1 MRLRIAG
8 VLGLL
13 AIGLAISGPAWA
25 QPAGAAGAGATVTG
39 DEVQLDF
46 NDVEISVV
54 IDTIARLT
62 GKNFIY
68 DDRVRGR
75 VTIVSPTKITIAEA
89 YAVFESV
96 LQVKGFTTVQ
106 APGGTI
112 KVIPL
117 REAKESN
124 VETVR
129 GGNAPP
135 DSDRFI
141 TRLIPL
147 RYIDAE
153 AIAETLKPLVS
164 KDASLVAY
172 APTNTVILT
181 DAATNISRIL
191 SIVRSIDVET
201 FKEELSVIELRHA
214 DAATLAQQLSEIFGA
229 EVGEG
234 GGGVARLPT
243 RARRPVQPGIQPGS
257 AELASKGQ
265 IRIITDERTNSLVVL
280 ASRSRTAEIR
290 DVVLRLDV
298 PVKGGGRIHVY
309 YLKYADA
316 EELANTMSA
325 LLSGQPAAKTGGG
338 LSSGIGGGVQS
349 ASLGGANAGAAQAL
363 RSSISELAGGVTV
376 TADPPTN
383 SLLIQASQEGFKT
396 LSQVIEQLDIPRPS
410 VLVEALIMEVDVT
423 DSIDL
428 GFSGL
433 VRITSSGNQYVIGSL
448 TDTVLSS
455 QEGDT
460 TGGVLDDLIA
470 ALADNPG
477 SFIGGAAVEAGT
489 TLIQGLIR
497 ASAVVNGTNILSAP
511 HILTLDNEEAEIKV
525 GDNIPIISSRVQ
537 SAAGIDTTDNNN
549 TNSLATSQNIE
560 RQDIGITLRV
570 TPQISEGDTLRLEIF
585 QEVTAV
591 NEGLTGITGS
601 AQEVGVALS
610 NRKIEN
616 VVTVSDEETVVIGG
630 LIDENQQ
637 DKEAKV
643 PWLGDIPVFG
653 WLFKSTRDSIQKRNL
668 LVFLTPHIIRNKTQH
683 AQQTVRK
690 REEFWA
696 SSEASSQ
703 LSDSERAA
711 SLERREE
718 DHAAGIEL
726 PDTGD
731 TNPVRS
737 RLEGHRRR
745 YPVELMRDL
754 EARTEA
760 PARGSAPE
768 PAAAPDAAREPAPL
782 GAGDAAGAGALA
794 TAATPLPMP
803 ARPEERWGVLAA
815 TFADEGAAATTLQ
828 QLIDAGLDG
837 ALVSE
842 DHQGTLLYEV
852 RLGPYPDQAQA
863 ERTAAGVR
871 ESFRLAPT
879 VYVEEAVP

>member
-1 MRLRIAG
+1 MRLRIA
-8 VLGLL
+8 VAL
-13 AIGLAISGPAWA
+13 ALAAFGAGAVASA
-25 QPAGAAGAGATVTG
+25 QPAEAPPAGGATVTNG
-39 DEVQLDF
+39 DVQLDF
-46 NDVEISVV
+46 NDVELSVV

-75 VTIVSPTKITIAEA
+75 VTIVSPTRITVQEA

-96 LQVKGFTTVQ
+96 LQVKGFTTVE
-106 APGGTI
+106 APGGAI

-129 GGNAPP
+129 GEGVPP
-135 DSDRFI
+135 ASDRFI

-172 APTNTVILT
+172 APTNTIILT

-214 DAATLAQQLSEIFGA
+214 DAATMAQQLSEIFGA
-229 EVGEG
+229 EVADAG

-243 RARRPVQPGIQPGS
+243 RARRPTQPGVQPGS
-257 AELASKGQ
+257 AEIATKGQ
-265 IRIITDERTNSLVVL
+265 VRIITDERTNSLIVL
-280 ASRSRTAEIR
+280 ASRTRTAEIR
-290 DVVLRLDV
+290 EVVQRLDV
-298 PVKGGGRIHVY
+298 EVPGGGRIHVY

-316 EELANTMSA
+316 EELANTISA
-325 LLSGQPAAKTGGG
+325 LLSGQPAAPTSGG
-338 LSSGIGGGVQS
+338 LSGGIGS
-349 ASLGGANAGAAQAL
+349 AQTQLASSQAGGAAQAL

-383 SLLIQASQEGFKT
+383 ALLIQATQEGYKT
-396 LSQVIEQLDIPRPS
+396 LSLVIEKLDIPRPS

-433 VRITSSGNQYVIGSL
+433 VRITSDDDSFVVGSL
-448 TDTVLSS
+448 TDTVLQSE
-455 QEGDT
+455 EGDVGDDVT
-460 TGGVLDDLIA
+460 PGDGVLDNLLA
-470 ALADNPG
+470 ALADNPAN
-477 SFIGGAAVEAGT
+477 FIGGAAVESGT

-497 ASAVVNGTNILSAP
+497 ASATVNGTNILSAP

-537 SAAGIDTTDNNN
+537 SAAGIDTTDEDT

-637 DKEAKV
+637 DKENKV
-643 PWLGDIPVFG
+643 PWLGDIPILG
-653 WLFKSTRDSIQKRNL
+653 WLFKTTGDSIQKRNL
-668 LVFLTPHIIRNKTQH
+668 LVFLTPHIIRNKAQH
-683 AQQTVRK
+683 AQQTIRK

-696 SSEASSQ
+696 SSEASANM
-703 LSDSERAA
+703 SDTDRRASEAR
-711 SLERREE
+711 LEQDR
-718 DHAAGIEL
+718 AAGI
-726 PDTGD
+726 DVDGTGD
-731 TNPVRS
+731 TNPVRAQ
-737 RLEGHRRR
+737 LERHKRR
-745 YPVELMRDL
+745 YPVELMREL
-754 EARTEA
+754 EQQGRAARGESGSGALAASPA
-760 PARGSAPE
+760 PASGASAA
-768 PAAAPDAAREPAPL
+768 AAAP
-782 GAGDAAGAGALA
+782 GA
-794 TAATPLPMP
+794 
-803 ARPEERWGVLAA
+803 RWGVLAA
-815 TFADEGAAATTLQ
+815 TYGDEGEAAAALQ
-828 QLIDAGLDG
+828 RLLDAGHDG
-837 ALVSE
+837 ALVVE
-842 DHQGTLLYEV
+842 EHDGTLLYEI
-852 RLGPYPDQAQA
+852 RLGPYADEESA
-863 ERTAAGVR
+863 ETAAAGVR
-871 ESFRLAPT
+871 DAFRLAPT
-879 VYVEEAVP
+879 VYVEEPAP

>member
-8 VLGLL
+8 ALALL
-13 AIGLAISGPAWA
+13 AVGLAPTGPAWA
-25 QPAGAAGAGATVTG
+25 QPAGAAGPGATVTD

-46 NDVEISVV
+46 NDVELSVV

-75 VTIVSPTKITIAEA
+75 VTIVSPTKITVDEA

-96 LQVKGFTTVQ
+96 LQVKGFTTVKG
-106 APGGTI
+106 PGGAI

-129 GGNAPP
+129 GEGVPP
-135 DSDRFI
+135 ASDRFI

-229 EVGEG
+229 VVGDTAG
-234 GGGVARLPT
+234 GGATRLPT
-243 RARRPVQPGIQPGS
+243 RARRPTQPGVQPGS
-257 AELASKGQ
+257 AELATKGQ
-265 IRIITDERTNSLVVL
+265 VRIITDERTNSLIVL
-280 ASRSRTAEIR
+280 ASRQRTADIR

-316 EELANTMSA
+316 EELANTISA
-325 LLSGQPAAKTGGG
+325 LLSGQPAAPTGGG
-338 LSSGIGGGVQS
+338 LSGGIGATQPTTV
-349 ASLGGANAGAAQAL
+349 GGANGGVAQAL

-383 SLLIQASQEGFKT
+383 SLLIQASQEGFNT
-396 LSQVIEQLDIPRPS
+396 LSQVIAQLDIPRPS

-433 VRITSSGNQYVIGSL
+433 VRITSAGNQYVIGSL
-448 TDTVLSS
+448 TDSVLESE
-455 QEGDT
+455 EGDT
-460 TGGVLDDLIA
+460 TGGVLDNLVA
-470 ALADNPG
+470 ALADNPAN
-477 SFIGGAAVEAGT
+477 FVGAGAVETGS

-497 ASAVVNGTNILSAP
+497 ASATVNGTNILSAP

-537 SAAGIDTTDNNN
+537 SAAGIDVTDE
-549 TNSLATSQNIE
+549 TDTSSLATSQNIE

-637 DKEAKV
+637 DQENKV
-643 PWLGDIPVFG
+643 PWLGDVPILG
-653 WLFKSTRDSIQKRNL
+653 WLFKTTGDSIQKRNL
-668 LVFLTPHIIRNKTQH
+668 LVFLTPHIIRTKEQH
-683 AQQTVRK
+683 AQQTIRK

-696 SSEASSQ
+696 SSEASAQ
-703 LSDSERAA
+703 LSDSERKA
-711 SLERREE
+711 SQRRLEE
-718 DHAAGIEL
+718 DHAAGIDLSEAS
-726 PDTGD
+726 D

-737 RLEGHRRR
+737 RLEGHRKR
-745 YPVELMRDL
+745 YPIELMREL
-754 EARTEA
+754 ESRRA
-760 PARGSAPE
+760 PASEGADV
-768 PAAAPDAAREPAPL
+768 PAAASAGTLPASAGPPDR
-782 GAGDAAGAGALA
+782 
-794 TAATPLPMP
+794 
-803 ARPEERWGVLAA
+803 RWGVLAA
-815 TFADEGAAATTLQ
+815 TFADEGSAAATLQ
-828 QLIDAGLDG
+828 QLIDAGHDG
-837 ALVSE
+837 VLVSE
-842 DHQGTLLYEV
+842 EHEGTLLYEV
-852 RLGPYPDQAQA
+852 RLGPYPDQAEA

-871 ESFRLAPT
+871 DAFRLAPT
-879 VYVEEAVP
+879 VYMEEAVE

>member
-1 MRLRIAG
+1 MKLRIA
-8 VLGLL
+8 VAL
-13 AIGLAISGPAWA
+13 ALAAFGAGAAAFA
-25 QPAGAAGAGATVTG
+25 QPAAPPSGGAEVTNG
-39 DEVQLDF
+39 EVQLDF
-46 NDVEISVV
+46 NDVELSVV

-62 GKNFIY
+62 NKNFIY

-75 VTIVSPTKITIAEA
+75 VTIVSPTRITVEEA

-96 LQVKGFTTVQ
+96 LQVKGFTTVE
-106 APGGTI
+106 APGGAI

-129 GGNAPP
+129 GETQPP
-135 DSDRFI
+135 ESDRFI

-214 DAATLAQQLSEIFGA
+214 DAATMAQQLSEIFGA
-229 EVGEG
+229 EVADASA
-234 GGGVARLPT
+234 GGVTRLPT
-243 RARRPVQPGIQPGS
+243 RARRPTQAGVQPGS
-257 AELASKGQ
+257 AEIATKGQ
-265 IRIITDERTNSLVVL
+265 VRIITDERTNSLLVL
-280 ASRSRTAEIR
+280 ASRTRTAEIR
-290 DVVLRLDV
+290 DVVRRLDV
-298 PVKGGGRIHVY
+298 QVPGGGRIHVY

-316 EELANTMSA
+316 EELANTISA
-325 LLSGQPAAKTGGG
+325 LLSGQPAAPTAGG
-338 LSSGIGGGVQS
+338 LTPGIGS
-349 ASLGGANAGAAQAL
+349 AQTSLASSQAGAAQAL

-383 SLLIQASQEGFKT
+383 ALLIQASQEGFKT
-396 LSQVIEQLDIPRPS
+396 LAAVIAQLDIPRPS

-433 VRITSSGNQYVIGSL
+433 VRITSAGNQYVIGSL
-448 TDTVLSS
+448 TDTVLDSE
-455 QEGDT
+455 EGDT
-460 TGGVLDDLIA
+460 TGGVLDDLVA
-470 ALADNPG
+470 ALADNPAN
-477 SFIGGAAVEAGT
+477 FIGAGAIETGS

-497 ASAVVNGTNILSAP
+497 ASATVNGTNILSAP

-537 SAAGIDTTDNNN
+537 SASGIDTDVDDDT

-591 NEGLTGITGS
+591 NEGLTGITGN

-630 LIDENQQ
+630 LIDELQQ
-637 DKEAKV
+637 DQESKV
-643 PWLGDIPVFG
+643 PWLGDIPILG
-653 WLFKSTRDSIQKRNL
+653 WLFKTTGDSIQKRNL
-668 LVFLTPHIIRNKTQH
+668 LVFLTPHIIRNKSQH
-683 AQQTVRK
+683 AQQTIRK

-696 SSEASSQ
+696 SSEASAQ
-703 LSDSERAA
+703 MSDAERKASEERLAA
-711 SLERREE
+711 AR
-718 DHAAGIEL
+718 AAGIDVDGL
-726 PDTGD
+726 GD
-731 TNPVRS
+731 INPVRS
-737 RLEGHRRR
+737 RLERHQRR
-745 YPVELMRDL
+745 YPVELMREL
-754 EARTEA
+754 EEQGRAPRSEGGAAEA
-760 PARGSAPE
+760 G
-768 PAAAPDAAREPAPL
+768 L
-782 GAGDAAGAGALA
+782 AAGAAPPSA
-794 TAATPLPMP
+794 ETTAGGPDA
-803 ARPEERWGVLAA
+803 RWGVLAA
-815 TFADEGAAATTLQ
+815 TYGDEGEAATALQ
-828 QLIDAGLDG
+828 QLIEAGHDG
-837 ALVSE
+837 ALVVE
-842 DHQGTLLYEV
+842 EHDGTLLYEI
-852 RLGPYPDQAQA
+852 RLGPYPDQAAA
-863 ERTAAGVR
+863 EVAAAGVR
-871 ESFRLAPT
+871 DAFRLAPT
-879 VYVEEAVP
+879 VYVEEPAP

>member
-1 MRLRIAG
+1 MRFWTFGALAL
-8 VLGLL
+8 LGLL
-13 AIGLAISGPAWA
+13 SGAELARA
-25 QPAGAAGAGATVTG
+25 QAAPPPGAVVAEAGQ
-39 DEVQLDF
+39 VQLDF
-46 NDVEISVV
+46 NDVELSVV

-62 GKNFIY
+62 NKNFIY

-75 VTIVSPTKITIAEA
+75 VTIVSPTKITVEEA

-106 APGGTI
+106 APGGAI

-129 GGNAPP
+129 GGAQPP

-147 RYIDAE
+147 EYIDAE
-153 AIAETLKPLVS
+153 AIVETLKPLVS
-164 KDASLVAY
+164 KDASFVAY
-172 APTNTVILT
+172 PPTNTVILT

-201 FKEELSVIELRHA
+201 FKEELSVIALQHA

-229 EVGEG
+229 DVAAAG
-234 GGGVARLPT
+234 GLAGASRLPT
-243 RARRPVQPGIQPGS
+243 RARRPTQPGVQPGS
-257 AELASKGQ
+257 AELAAKGQ
-265 IRIITDERTNSLVVL
+265 VRIITDERTNSLIVL
-280 ASRSRTAEIR
+280 ASRPRTADIR
-290 DVVLRLDV
+290 DVVSRLDV
-298 PVKGGGRIHVY
+298 PVRGGGRIHVY

-316 EELANTMSA
+316 EELANTISA
-325 LLSGQPAAKTGGG
+325 LLSGQPTASASSG
-338 LSSGIGGGVQS
+338 LSGGIGS
-349 ASLGGANAGAAQAL
+349 AGTSLGGASAGTAQAL
-363 RSSISELAGGVTV
+363 RSSISELSGGVTV

-383 SLLIQASQEGFKT
+383 SLLIQSSQEGFKT
-396 LSQVIEQLDIPRPS
+396 LSQVIDQLDIPRPQ

-433 VRITSSGNQYVIGSL
+433 VRITTSGDNNFVIGSL
-448 TDTVLSS
+448 TDSVLTSE
-455 QEGDT
+455 EGDAADPDDDEEA
-460 TGGVLDDLIA
+460 GVLDNLLA
-470 ALADNPG
+470 ALAANSA
-477 SFIGGAAVEAGT
+477 SFLAGGAVETGS

-497 ASAVVNGTNILSAP
+497 ASASVNGTNILSAP

-537 SAAGIDTTDNNN
+537 SAATSVVSDDPDTTGG
-549 TNSLATSQNIE
+549 LATSQNIE

-591 NEGLTGITGS
+591 NEGLTGVTGS

-616 VVTVSDEETVVIGG
+616 VVTVADEETVVIGG
-630 LIDENQQ
+630 LIDESQQ
-637 DKEAKV
+637 DSETKV
-643 PWLGDIPVFG
+643 PWLGDIPILG
-653 WLFKSTRDSIQKRNL
+653 WLFKTTGDQIQKRNL
-668 LVFLTPHIIRNKTQH
+668 LVFLTPHIIRNKAQH
-683 AQQTVRK
+683 AQQTIRK

-696 SSEASSQ
+696 SSEAGAS

-711 SLERREE
+711 ADQRIAE
-718 DHAAGIEL
+718 DRAAGIDLEGL
-726 PDTGD
+726 GD
-731 TNPVRS
+731 ANPVRS

-745 YPVELMRDL
+745 YPVELMREM
-754 EARTEA
+754 EAQGAAA
-760 PARGSAPE
+760 PAQGAPSAATSGTLAGASA
-768 PAAAPDAAREPAPL
+768 PAAAAS
-782 GAGDAAGAGALA
+782 
-794 TAATPLPMP
+794 
-803 ARPEERWGVLAA
+803 ERWGVLAA
-815 TFADEGAAATTLQ
+815 TFADENAAATALQ
-828 QLIDAGLDG
+828 RLIDAGHDG
-837 ALVSE
+837 VLVSE
-842 DHQGTLLYEV
+842 ERQGTLLYEV
-852 RLGPYPDQAQA
+852 RLGPYLDQAEA

-871 ESFRLAPT
+871 ESFRFAPT
-879 VYVEEAVP
+879 VYVEDAGE

>member
-1 MRLRIAG
+1 MSRRIAG
-8 VLGLL
+8 ALALFGLWLGL
-13 AIGLAISGPAWA
+13 AAPVWA
-25 QPAGAAGAGATVTG
+25 QAAAPTPVTPVAPG
-39 DEVQLDF
+39 EQVQLDF
-46 NDVEISVV
+46 NDVELSVV

-75 VTIVSPTKITIAEA
+75 VTIVSPTKITVEEA

-106 APGGTI
+106 GPGGAI

-129 GGNAPP
+129 GGTAPP
-135 DSDRFI
+135 ASDRFI

-147 RYIDAE
+147 EFIDAE

-201 FKEELSVIELRHA
+201 FKEELSVIELEHA
-214 DAATLAQQLSEIFGA
+214 DATTMAQQLSEIFGA
-229 EVGEG
+229 EVAEASPTG
-234 GGGVARLPT
+234 GAARLPT
-243 RARRPVQPGIQPGS
+243 RARRPGQPQAQPSG
-257 AELASKGQ
+257 AEIATKGLV
-265 IRIITDERTNSLVVL
+265 RIITDERTNSLIVL
-280 ASRSRTAEIR
+280 ASRQRTAEIR
-290 DVVLRLDV
+290 DVVAKLDV
-298 PVKGGGRIHVY
+298 PVRGGGRIQVY

-316 EELANTMSA
+316 EELANTISA
-325 LLSGQPAAKTGGG
+325 LLSGQPAPAATGG
-338 LSSGIGGGVQS
+338 LTPGIGG
-349 ASLGGANAGAAQAL
+349 SLGGAGAAAGAGGSAQTL
-363 RSSISELAGGVTV
+363 RSSITELAGGVTV

-383 SLLIQASQEGFKT
+383 SLLIQASQEGYNT
-396 LSQVIEQLDIPRPS
+396 LAQVIAQLDIPRPQ

-433 VRITSSGNQYVIGSL
+433 VRITSAGNQYVIGSL
-448 TDTVLSS
+448 TDSVL
-455 QEGDT
+455 T
-460 TGGVLDDLIA
+460 TDEEDVPDDGTTGVLDNLLA
-470 ALADNPG
+470 ALADNPAN
-477 SFIGGAAVEAGT
+477 FLAGGAVETGS

-497 ASAVVNGTNILSAP
+497 ASANVNGTNILSAP

-537 SAAGIDTTDNNN
+537 SASGIETAANQNA
-549 TNSLATSQNIE
+549 SLATSQNIE

-591 NEGLTGITGS
+591 NESLTGVTGS

-616 VVTVSDEETVVIGG
+616 VVTVADEETVVVGG
-630 LIDENQQ
+630 LIDETQQ
-637 DKEAKV
+637 DSEAKV
-643 PWLGDIPVFG
+643 PWLGDVPILG
-653 WLFKSTRDSIQKRNL
+653 WLFKTTGDSIQKRNL
-668 LVFLTPHIIRNKTQH
+668 LVFLTPHIIRNKAQH
-683 AQQTVRK
+683 ARETIRK

-696 SSEASSQ
+696 SSEAGAA

-711 SLERREE
+711 AEQRILE
-718 DHAAGIEL
+718 DQAAGIEVN
-726 PDTGD
+726 PQHDP
-731 TNPVRS
+731 NPVRS
-737 RLEGHRRR
+737 RLEEHRGR

-754 EARTEA
+754 ETESL
-760 PARGSAPE
+760 PSRGSGGSSGGGASDAGGGGGE
-768 PAAAPDAAREPAPL
+768 PPSAAAQ
-782 GAGDAAGAGALA
+782 G
-794 TAATPLPMP
+794 T
-803 ARPEERWGVLAA
+803 RWGVLAA
-815 TFADEGAAATTLQ
+815 TYADEGAASAALQ
-828 QLIDAGLDG
+828 QLIAAGHDG
-837 ALVSE
+837 ALVTE
-842 DHQGTLLYEV
+842 ERQGTVLYEI
-852 RLGPYPDQAQA
+852 RLGPFTSRDEAERQAQ
-863 ERTAAGVR
+863 GVR
-871 ESFRLAPT
+871 DAFQLAPS
-879 VYVEEAVP
+879 VYPEESRE

>member
-1 MRLRIAG
+1 MRLRIA
-8 VLGLL
+8 VAL
-13 AIGLAISGPAWA
+13 ALAAFGAGAAASA
-25 QPAGAAGAGATVTG
+25 QPAAAPPGGGAEVTNG
-39 DEVQLDF
+39 DVQLDF
-46 NDVEISVV
+46 NDVELSVV

-75 VTIVSPTKITIAEA
+75 VTIVSPTRITVEEA

-106 APGGTI
+106 GPGGAI

-129 GGNAPP
+129 GEGVPP
-135 DSDRFI
+135 TSDRFI

-214 DAATLAQQLSEIFGA
+214 DAATMAQQLSEIFGA
-229 EVGEG
+229 EVADAAA
-234 GGGVARLPT
+234 GGVTRLPT
-243 RARRPVQPGIQPGS
+243 RARRPTQAGVQPGS
-257 AELASKGQ
+257 AEIATKGQ
-265 IRIITDERTNSLVVL
+265 VRIITDERTNSLIVL

-298 PVKGGGRIHVY
+298 QVPGGGRIHVY

-316 EELANTMSA
+316 EELANTVSA
-325 LLSGQPAAKTGGG
+325 LLSGQPAAPTSTG
-338 LSSGIGGGVQS
+338 LSGGVGS
-349 ASLGGANAGAAQAL
+349 AQTTLASSQAGAAQAL

-383 SLLIQASQEGFKT
+383 ALLIQASQEGFKT
-396 LSQVIEQLDIPRPS
+396 LAQVIAQLDIPRPS

-433 VRITSSGNQYVIGSL
+433 VRITSAGNQYVIGSL
-448 TDTVLSS
+448 TDSVLQSE
-455 QEGDT
+455 EGDT
-460 TGGVLDDLIA
+460 TGGVLDNLVA
-470 ALADNPG
+470 ALADNPAN
-477 SFIGGAAVEAGT
+477 FVGGAAIETGA

-497 ASAVVNGTNILSAP
+497 ASATVNGTNILSAP

-537 SAAGIDTTDNNN
+537 SAAGIDTDVDDDT

-630 LIDENQQ
+630 LIDELQQ
-637 DKEAKV
+637 DQEAKV
-643 PWLGDIPVFG
+643 PWLGDIPILG

-668 LVFLTPHIIRNKTQH
+668 LVFLTPHIIRNKSQH
-683 AQQTVRK
+683 AQETIRK

-696 SSEASSQ
+696 SSEASAQ
-703 LSDSERAA
+703 MSDSEREASEDRLAA
-711 SLERREE
+711 DR
-718 DHAAGIEL
+718 AAGMDL
-726 PDTGD
+726 DGLGH
-731 TNPVRS
+731 TNPVRA
-737 RLEGHRRR
+737 RLERHRRR
-745 YPVELMRDL
+745 YPVDLMREL
-754 EARTEA
+754 EAQGRA
-760 PARGSAPE
+760 PR
-768 PAAAPDAAREPAPL
+768 PDA
-782 GAGDAAGAGALA
+782 DATAGALPPSAGSEPEAVA
-794 TAATPLPMP
+794 TGTN
-803 ARPEERWGVLAA
+803 ERWGVLAA
-815 TFADEGAAATTLQ
+815 TFGDEGEAAAALQ
-828 QLIDAGLDG
+828 QLIDAGHDG
-837 ALVSE
+837 ALVVE
-842 DHQGTLLYEV
+842 EHDGTLLYEV
-852 RLGPYPDQAQA
+852 RLGPYPDQAAA

-871 ESFRLAPT
+871 DAFRLAPT
-879 VYVEEAVP
+879 VYVEEPAP

>member
-1 MRLRIAG
+1 MRSRIA
-8 VLGLL
+8 VAL
-13 AIGLAISGPAWA
+13 ALAAFGAGAAASA
-25 QPAGAAGAGATVTG
+25 QPAGTPPAGGAEVG
-39 DEVQLDF
+39 NGEVQLDF
-46 NDVEISVV
+46 NDVELSVV

-75 VTIVSPTKITIAEA
+75 VTIVSPTRITVEEA

-96 LQVKGFTTVQ
+96 LQVKGFTTVE
-106 APGGTI
+106 APGGAI

-129 GGNAPP
+129 GEAATPAT
-135 DSDRFI
+135 DRFI

-214 DAATLAQQLSEIFGA
+214 DAATMAQQLSEIFGA
-229 EVGEG
+229 EIADAAA
-234 GGGVARLPT
+234 GGVARLPT
-243 RARRPVQPGIQPGS
+243 RARRPTQAGVQPAGS
-257 AELASKGQ
+257 AEIASKGQ
-265 IRIITDERTNSLVVL
+265 VRIITDERTNSLIVL
-280 ASRSRTAEIR
+280 ASRTRTAEIR
-290 DVVLRLDV
+290 DVVRRLDV
-298 PVKGGGRIHVY
+298 QVPGGGRIHVY

-316 EELANTMSA
+316 EELANTISA
-325 LLSGQPAAKTGGG
+325 LLSGQPAAPTTGGLTG
-338 LSSGIGGGVQS
+338 GIGSAQTQLSSSQ
-349 ASLGGANAGAAQAL
+349 AGAAQAL

-383 SLLIQASQEGFKT
+383 ALLIQASQEGFKT
-396 LSQVIEQLDIPRPS
+396 LAQVIAQLDIPRPS

-433 VRITSSGNQYVIGSL
+433 VRITSAGNQYVIGSL
-448 TDTVLSS
+448 TDTVLDSE
-455 QEGDT
+455 EGDT
-460 TGGVLDDLIA
+460 TGGVLDNLVD
-470 ALADNPG
+470 ALGDNPA
-477 SFIGGAAVEAGT
+477 SFIGAGAVETGS

-497 ASAVVNGTNILSAP
+497 ASATVNGTNILSAP

-537 SAAGIDTTDNNN
+537 SAAGIETDVDDDTSS
-549 TNSLATSQNIE
+549 SLATSQNIE

-630 LIDENQQ
+630 LIDELQQ
-637 DKEAKV
+637 DQEAKV
-643 PWLGDIPVFG
+643 PWLGDVPILG
-653 WLFKSTRDSIQKRNL
+653 WLFKSTQDSIQKRNL
-668 LVFLTPHIIRNKTQH
+668 LVFLTPHIIRNKAQH
-683 AQQTVRK
+683 AQQTIRK

-696 SSEASSQ
+696 SSEASANM
-703 LSDSERAA
+703 SDSAKAEAQ
-711 SLERREE
+711 RRLEE
-718 DHAAGIEL
+718 DRLAGI
-726 PDTGD
+726 DVDGTGD

-737 RLEGHRRR
+737 RLERHRKR
-745 YPVELMRDL
+745 YPVELMREL
-754 EARTEA
+754 EEQGRAPRPETEGSGGGLAGSTSPALGA
-760 PARGSAPE
+760 PPSEASE
-768 PAAAPDAAREPAPL
+768 PA
-782 GAGDAAGAGALA
+782 
-794 TAATPLPMP
+794 
-803 ARPEERWGVLAA
+803 RWGVLAA
-815 TFADEGAAATTLQ
+815 TFGDENEAAATLQ
-828 QLIDAGLDG
+828 QLIDAGHDG
-837 ALVSE
+837 ALVVE
-842 DHQGTLLYEV
+842 EHDGTLLYEV
-852 RLGPYPDQAQA
+852 RLGPYADQAA
-863 ERTAAGVR
+863 ADEAAAGVR
-871 ESFRLAPT
+871 ETFRLAPA
-879 VYVEEAVP
+879 VYLEEPAP

>member
-1 MRLRIAG
+1 
-8 VLGLL
+8 
-13 AIGLAISGPAWA
+13 
-25 QPAGAAGAGATVTG
+25 
-39 DEVQLDF
+39 
-46 NDVEISVV
+46 
-54 IDTIARLT
+54 
-62 GKNFIY
+62 
-68 DDRVRGR
+68 
-75 VTIVSPTKITIAEA
+75 
-89 YAVFESV
+89 V

-106 APGGTI
+106 APGGAI

-129 GGNAPP
+129 GGAAPP
-135 DSDRFI
+135 SSDRFI

-191 SIVRSIDVET
+191 SIVQSIDVET

-214 DAATLAQQLSEIFGA
+214 DASTLAQQLSEIFGA
-229 EVGEG
+229 EVGDSAT
-234 GGGVARLPT
+234 GGVARLPT
-243 RARRPVQPGIQPGS
+243 RARRPTQAGAQPGS
-257 AELASKGQ
+257 AELATKGQ
-265 IRIITDERTNSLVVL
+265 VRIITDERTNSLIVL
-280 ASRSRTAEIR
+280 ASRPRTAEIR
-290 DVVLRLDV
+290 EVVGRLDV

-316 EELANTMSA
+316 EELANTLSA
-325 LLSGQPAAKTGGG
+325 LLSGQPAAPTGGG
-338 LSSGIGGGVQS
+338 LSPGIGGGVQS
-349 ASLGGANAGAAQAL
+349 AALGGAGGAAQAL

-383 SLLIQASQEGFKT
+383 SLLIQSSQEGFNT
-396 LSQVIEQLDIPRPS
+396 ISQVIAQLDIPRPS

-433 VRITSSGNQYVIGSL
+433 VRITSAGNQYVIGSL
-448 TDTVLSS
+448 TDTVLQSE
-455 QEGDT
+455 EGDT
-460 TGGVLDDLIA
+460 TGGVLDDLVA
-470 ALADNPG
+470 ALAEN
-477 SFIGGAAVEAGT
+477 SANFIGAGAIETGS

-497 ASAVVNGTNILSAP
+497 ASATVNGTNILSAP
-511 HILTLDNEEAEIKV
+511 HVLTLDNEEAEIKV

-537 SAAGIDTTDNNN
+537 SAAGITTPDVGENES
-549 TNSLATSQNIE
+549 SLATSQNIE

-630 LIDENQQ
+630 LIDEIQQ
-637 DKEAKV
+637 DQENKV
-643 PWLGDIPVFG
+643 PWLGDVPILG
-653 WLFKSTRDSIQKRNL
+653 WLFKTTGDSIQKRNL
-668 LVFLTPHIIRNKTQH
+668 LVFLTPHIIRNKSQH

-703 LSDSERAA
+703 LSDTEREA
-711 SLERREE
+711 SQRRREE
-718 DHAAGIEL
+718 DAAAGIEL

-737 RLEGHRRR
+737 RLESHRKR

-754 EARTEA
+754 EARGEPVQGPGAASAATASSLAAGVA
-760 PARGSAPE
+760 PA
-768 PAAAPDAAREPAPL
+768 PAAA
-782 GAGDAAGAGALA
+782 G
-794 TAATPLPMP
+794 
-803 ARPEERWGVLAA
+803 RWGVLAA
-815 TFADEGAAATTLQ
+815 TYADEGAAAASLQ
-828 QLIDAGLDG
+828 QLIEAGHDG

-842 DHQGTLLYEV
+842 EHDGTLLYEV
-852 RLGPYPDQAQA
+852 RLGPYADQAEA
-863 ERTAAGVR
+863 ERTAAVVR
-871 ESFRLAPT
+871 DAFRLAPT
-879 VYVEEAVP
+879 VYVEEPVP

>member
-8 VLGLL
+8 ALGLL
-13 AIGLAISGPAWA
+13 ALGLVLTRPAWA
-25 QPAGAAGAGATVTG
+25 QPAGAADAGAGVTASG
-39 DEVQLDF
+39 GEVQLDF
-46 NDVEISVV
+46 NDVELSVV

-75 VTIVSPTKITIAEA
+75 VTIVSPTKITVEEA

-106 APGGTI
+106 APGGAI

-129 GGNAPP
+129 GGSAPP
-135 DSDRFI
+135 TSDRFI

-191 SIVRSIDVET
+191 SIVQSIDVET
-201 FKEELSVIELRHA
+201 FKEELSVIELQHA

-229 EVGEG
+229 EVGTAG
-234 GGGVARLPT
+234 ATGVTRLPT
-243 RARRPVQPGIQPGS
+243 RARRPTQAGTQPGS
-257 AELASKGQ
+257 AELAIKGQ
-265 IRIITDERTNSLVVL
+265 VRIITDERTNSLVVL
-280 ASRSRTAEIR
+280 ASRPRTAEIR

-316 EELANTMSA
+316 EELANTISA
-325 LLSGQPAAKTGGG
+325 LLSGQPAAPTGGG
-338 LSSGIGGGVQS
+338 LSSGIGSQPT
-349 ASLGGANAGAAQAL
+349 SLGGATAGAAQAL

-383 SLLIQASQEGFKT
+383 SLLIQASQEGFNT
-396 LSQVIEQLDIPRPS
+396 LSQVIAQLDIPRPS

-448 TDTVLSS
+448 TDTVLQSE
-455 QEGDT
+455 EGDT
-460 TGGVLDDLIA
+460 TGGVLDDLVA
-470 ALADNPG
+470 ALADNPA
-477 SFIGGAAVEAGT
+477 SFVGGAAIETGA

-497 ASAVVNGTNILSAP
+497 ASATVNGTNILSAP

-537 SAAGIDTTDNNN
+537 SAAGIETTDDPD
-549 TNSLATSQNIE
+549 TSNSLATSQNIE

-630 LIDENQQ
+630 LIDEIQQ
-637 DKEAKV
+637 DGESKV
-643 PWLGDIPVFG
+643 PWLGDIPVLG
-653 WLFKSTRDSIQKRNL
+653 WLFKSTSDSIQKRNL
-668 LVFLTPHIIRNKTQH
+668 LVFLTPHIIRNKSQH
-683 AQQTVRK
+683 AQQTIRK

-696 SSEASSQ
+696 SSEAGAQ
-703 LSDSERAA
+703 LSDSEREAA
-711 SLERREE
+711 QLRREE
-718 DHAAGIEL
+718 DAAAGIIL
-726 PDTGD
+726 PDAGD

-737 RLEGHRRR
+737 RLEGHRKR

-754 EARTEA
+754 EARAA
-760 PARGSAPE
+760 PASPSGGETTAPAAAALAAGAAPGSAP
-768 PAAAPDAAREPAPL
+768 ASN
-782 GAGDAAGAGALA
+782 
-794 TAATPLPMP
+794 
-803 ARPEERWGVLAA
+803 ERWGVLAA
-815 TFADEGAAATTLQ
+815 TFADEGAAAATLQ
-828 QLIDAGLDG
+828 QLIEAGHDG

-842 DHQGTLLYEV
+842 EHEGTLLYEV
-852 RLGPYPDQAQA
+852 RLGPYPDQAEA
-863 ERTAAGVR
+863 ERTAAVVR
-871 ESFRLAPT
+871 DAFRLAPT
-879 VYVEEAVP
+879 VYVEEPVE

>member
-8 VLGLL
+8 ALGLL
-13 AIGLAISGPAWA
+13 ALGLVLTGPAWA
-25 QPAGAAGAGATVTG
+25 QPAGSAGAGATVT
-39 DEVQLDF
+39 DDQVQLDF
-46 NDVEISVV
+46 NDVELSVV

-75 VTIVSPTKITIAEA
+75 VTIVSPTKITVEEA

-106 APGGTI
+106 APGGAI

-201 FKEELSVIELRHA
+201 FKEELSVIELQHA

-229 EVGEG
+229 EVGSSSAA
-234 GGGVARLPT
+234 GGVARLPT
-243 RARRPVQPGIQPGS
+243 RARRPTQAGVQPGS
-257 AELASKGQ
+257 ADIATKGQ
-265 IRIITDERTNSLVVL
+265 VRIITDERTNSLVVL
-280 ASRSRTAEIR
+280 ASRPRTAEIR

-298 PVKGGGRIHVY
+298 PVRGGGRIHVY

-316 EELANTMSA
+316 EELANTISA
-325 LLSGQPAAKTGGG
+325 LLSGQPAAPTGGG
-338 LSSGIGGGVQS
+338 LSSTIGGGQS
-349 ASLGGANAGAAQAL
+349 ALGGASAGAAQAL

-383 SLLIQASQEGFKT
+383 SLLIQASQEGFST
-396 LSQVIEQLDIPRPS
+396 LSQVIAQLDIPRPS

-433 VRITSSGNQYVIGSL
+433 VRITSSGNQYAIGSL
-448 TDTVLSS
+448 TDSVLSS
-455 QEGDT
+455 EEGDT
-460 TGGVLDDLIA
+460 TGSVLDNLVA
-470 ALADNPG
+470 ALADNPA
-477 SFIGGAAVEAGT
+477 SFVGGAAIETGS

-497 ASAVVNGTNILSAP
+497 ASATVNGTNILSAP

-537 SAAGIDTTDNNN
+537 SAAGIETPDVGNDTTS
-549 TNSLATSQNIE
+549 SLATSQNIE

-630 LIDENQQ
+630 LIDEIQQ
-637 DKEAKV
+637 DKESKV
-643 PWLGDIPVFG
+643 PWLGDIPILG
-653 WLFKSTRDSIQKRNL
+653 WLFKSTGDSIQKRNL
-668 LVFLTPHIIRNKTQH
+668 LVFLTPHIIRNRSQH
-683 AQQTVRK
+683 AQQTIRK

-703 LSDSERAA
+703 LSDSERRA
-711 SLERREE
+711 SEERREE
-718 DHAAGIEL
+718 DAAAGIEL

-737 RLEGHRRR
+737 RLEGHRKR

-754 EARTEA
+754 EAREEPASPGAGETAA
-760 PARGSAPE
+760 PAAGAM
-768 PAAAPDAAREPAPL
+768 AAAP
-782 GAGDAAGAGALA
+782 
-794 TAATPLPMP
+794 TAAP
-803 ARPEERWGVLAA
+803 ASHARWGVLAA
-815 TFADEGAAATTLQ
+815 TFADEGAAAATLE
-828 QLIDAGLDG
+828 QLIDAGHDG

-842 DHQGTLLYEV
+842 EHQGTLLYEV
-852 RLGPYPDQAQA
+852 RLGPYPDQAEA

-871 ESFRLAPT
+871 EAFRLAPT
-879 VYVEEAVP
+879 VYVEEPVE

>member
-1 MRLRIAG
+1 MTLRTAG
-8 VLGLL
+8 ALGLL
-13 AIGLAISGPAWA
+13 ALGLALASPAWA
-25 QPAGAAGAGATVTG
+25 QPAGTAGAGSTVSDG
-39 DEVQLDF
+39 EVQLDF
-46 NDVEISVV
+46 NDVELSVV

-75 VTIVSPTKITIAEA
+75 VTIVSPTKITVDEA

-106 APGGTI
+106 APGGAI

-129 GGNAPP
+129 GGTAPP
-135 DSDRFI
+135 TSDRFI

-191 SIVRSIDVET
+191 SIVQSIDVET

-214 DAATLAQQLSEIFGA
+214 DAGTMAQQLSEIFGA
-229 EVGEG
+229 EVGETSA
-234 GGGVARLPT
+234 GGVARLPT
-243 RARRPVQPGIQPGS
+243 RARRPTQAGVQPGS
-257 AELASKGQ
+257 AELATKGQ
-265 IRIITDERTNSLVVL
+265 VRIITDERTNSLIVL
-280 ASRSRTAEIR
+280 ASRPRTAEIR
-290 DVVLRLDV
+290 DVVTRLDV

-316 EELANTMSA
+316 EELANTISA
-325 LLSGQPAAKTGGG
+325 LLSGQPAAPTGGG
-338 LSSGIGGGVQS
+338 LSPGIGGGVQS
-349 ASLGGANAGAAQAL
+349 AALGGAAGAAQAL

-383 SLLIQASQEGFKT
+383 SLLIQASQEGFNT
-396 LSQVIEQLDIPRPS
+396 LSQVIAQLDIPRPS

-433 VRITSSGNQYVIGSL
+433 VRITSAGNQYVIGSL
-448 TDTVLSS
+448 TDTVLQSE
-455 QEGDT
+455 EGDT
-460 TGGVLDDLIA
+460 TGGVLDDLVA
-470 ALADNPG
+470 ALAEN
-477 SFIGGAAVEAGT
+477 SANFIGAGAIETGS

-497 ASAVVNGTNILSAP
+497 ASATVNGTNILSAP
-511 HILTLDNEEAEIKV
+511 HVLTLDNEEAEIKV

-537 SAAGIDTTDNNN
+537 SAAGIDTTDDDA

-630 LIDENQQ
+630 LIDEIQQ
-637 DKEAKV
+637 DQENKV
-643 PWLGDIPVFG
+643 PWLGDVPILG
-653 WLFKSTRDSIQKRNL
+653 WLFKTTGDSIQKRNL
-668 LVFLTPHIIRNKTQH
+668 LVFLTPHIIRNKSQH

-711 SLERREE
+711 SQRRREE
-718 DHAAGIEL
+718 DAAAGIEL

-737 RLEGHRRR
+737 RLESHRKR

-754 EARTEA
+754 EARGE
-760 PARGSAPE
+760 PGQGSGSHGE
-768 PAAAPDAAREPAPL
+768 PVQGPGAASAATASSL
-782 GAGDAAGAGALA
+782 AAGAPPAP
-794 TAATPLPMP
+794 AAPG
-803 ARPEERWGVLAA
+803 RWGVLAA
-815 TFADEGAAATTLQ
+815 TYADEGAAAAALQ
-828 QLIDAGLDG
+828 QLIDAGHDG

-842 DHQGTLLYEV
+842 EHDGTLLYEV
-852 RLGPYPDQAQA
+852 RLGPYADQVEA
-863 ERTAAGVR
+863 ERTAAIVR
-871 ESFRLAPT
+871 DAFRLAPT
-879 VYVEEAVP
+879 VYVEEPVP

>member
-1 MRLRIAG
+1 MRLRIA
-8 VLGLL
+8 L
-13 AIGLAISGPAWA
+13 ALALAAFGAGAAASA
-25 QPAGAAGAGATVTG
+25 QPAEAPPAGGATVANG
-39 DEVQLDF
+39 DVQLDF
-46 NDVEISVV
+46 NDVELSVV

-75 VTIVSPTKITIAEA
+75 VTIVSPTRITVEEA

-96 LQVKGFTTVQ
+96 LQVKGFTTV
-106 APGGTI
+106 AGPGGAI

-129 GGNAPP
+129 GEGTTPT
-135 DSDRFI
+135 SDRFI

-214 DAATLAQQLSEIFGA
+214 DAATMAQQLSEIFGA
-229 EVGEG
+229 EVADAG

-243 RARRPVQPGIQPGS
+243 RARRPTQAGVQPGS
-257 AELASKGQ
+257 AEIATKGQ
-265 IRIITDERTNSLVVL
+265 VRIITDERTNSLIVL
-280 ASRSRTAEIR
+280 ASRPRTAEIR
-290 DVVLRLDV
+290 DVVRRLDV
-298 PVKGGGRIHVY
+298 EVPGGGRIHVY

-316 EELANTMSA
+316 EELANTISA
-325 LLSGQPAAKTGGG
+325 LLSGQPAAPTGGG
-338 LSSGIGGGVQS
+338 LSGGIGS
-349 ASLGGANAGAAQAL
+349 AQTQLASSQAGAAQAL

-383 SLLIQASQEGFKT
+383 ALLIQATQEGFKT
-396 LSQVIEQLDIPRPS
+396 ISKVIAKLDIPRPS

-433 VRITSSGNQYVIGSL
+433 VRITQGDGDSFVIGSL
-448 TDTVLSS
+448 TDTVL
-455 QEGDT
+455 QNEEGDADDGGT
-460 TGGVLDDLIA
+460 EGDGVLDNLLA
-470 ALADNPG
+470 ALADNPAN
-477 SFIGGAAVEAGT
+477 FIGGAAVESGT

-497 ASAVVNGTNILSAP
+497 ASATVNGTNILSAP

-537 SAAGIDTTDNNN
+537 SAAGIEQDVDDDVSG
-549 TNSLATSQNIE
+549 SLATSQNIE

-637 DKEAKV
+637 DQETKV
-643 PWLGDIPVFG
+643 PWLGDIPILG
-653 WLFKSTRDSIQKRNL
+653 WLFKTTGDSIQKRNL
-668 LVFLTPHIIRNKTQH
+668 LVFLTPHIIRNKAQH
-683 AQQTVRK
+683 AQQTIRK

-696 SSEASSQ
+696 SSEASAQMSE
-703 LSDSERAA
+703 SEREA
-711 SLERREE
+711 SLERLDADR
-718 DHAAGIEL
+718 AAGI
-726 PDTGD
+726 DVDSSGD

-737 RLEGHRRR
+737 RLERHRRR
-745 YPVELMRDL
+745 YPVELMREL
-754 EARTEA
+754 EAQGHALRTETDDTALAASAPSAA
-760 PARGSAPE
+760 PASGGPSA
-768 PAAAPDAAREPAPL
+768 
-782 GAGDAAGAGALA
+782 
-794 TAATPLPMP
+794 
-803 ARPEERWGVLAA
+803 RWGVLAA
-815 TFADEGAAATTLQ
+815 TYGDEGEAAAALQ
-828 QLIDAGLDG
+828 QLLDAGHDG
-837 ALVSE
+837 ALVVE
-842 DHQGTLLYEV
+842 EHDGTLLYEI
-852 RLGPYPDQAQA
+852 RLGPYEDQAAA
-863 ERTAAGVR
+863 EGAAAGVR
-871 ESFRLAPT
+871 EAFRFAPT
-879 VYVEEAVP
+879 VYVEEPAP

>member
-1 MRLRIAG
+1 MRSWIAG
-8 VLGLL
+8 ALGLL
-13 AIGLAISGPAWA
+13 SLGLALSGPASA
-25 QPAGAAGAGATVTG
+25 QPAGAPVPGPTATN
-39 DEVQLDF
+39 DQVQLDF
-46 NDVEISVV
+46 NDVELSVV

-75 VTIVSPTKITIAEA
+75 VTIVSPTKITVAEA

-106 APGGTI
+106 APGGVI

-129 GGNAPP
+129 GGTAPP
-135 DSDRFI
+135 ESDRFI

-147 RYIDAE
+147 QYIDAE

-229 EVGEG
+229 EVADAGA
-234 GGGVARLPT
+234 GGVSRLPT
-243 RARRPVQPGIQPGS
+243 RARRPAQPGVQPGT

-265 IRIITDERTNSLVVL
+265 VRIITDERTNSLIVL
-280 ASRSRTAEIR
+280 ASRQRTGEIR
-290 DVVLRLDV
+290 EVVYRLDV

-316 EELANTMSA
+316 EELANTISA
-325 LLSGQPAAKTGGG
+325 LLSGQPAAPSSSG
-338 LSSGIGGGVQS
+338 LSSGIGGAQS
-349 ASLGGANAGAAQAL
+349 ALAAGNAGAAQAL

-383 SLLIQASQEGFKT
+383 SLLIQASQEGFNT
-396 LSQVIEQLDIPRPS
+396 LSQVIAQLDIPRPS
-410 VLVEALIMEVDVT
+410 VLVEALVMEVDVT

-448 TDTVLSS
+448 TDSVLSS
-455 QEGDT
+455 EEGDT

-470 ALADNPG
+470 ALADNPAN
-477 SFIGGAAVEAGT
+477 FVGGAAIETGS

-537 SAAGIDTTDNNN
+537 SASGIETDPDTDT

-591 NEGLTGITGS
+591 NEALTGVTGS

-616 VVTVSDEETVVIGG
+616 VVTVADEETVVIGG
-630 LIDENQQ
+630 LIDETQQ
-637 DKEAKV
+637 DTESKV
-643 PWLGDIPVFG
+643 PWLGDVPILG
-653 WLFKSTRDSIQKRNL
+653 WLFKTTGDKIQKRNL
-668 LVFLTPHIIRNKTQH
+668 LVFLTPHIIRNKAQH
-683 AQQTVRK
+683 AQQTIRK

-703 LSDSERAA
+703 MSDSERNAA
-711 SLERREE
+711 QQRLEE
-718 DHAAGIEL
+718 DRAAGIEL
-726 PDTGD
+726 ENAGD
-731 TNPVRS
+731 TNPVRA

-745 YPVELMRDL
+745 YPVEMMRDL
-754 EARTEA
+754 ETQGGET
-760 PARGSAPE
+760 S
-768 PAAAPDAAREPAPL
+768 
-782 GAGDAAGAGALA
+782 GAGAPSSA
-794 TAATPLPMP
+794 TSGSLAATNVPP
-803 ARPEERWGVLAA
+803 AAGGARWGVLAA
-815 TFADEGAAATTLQ
+815 TFADEGAAASALQ
-828 QLIDAGLDG
+828 QLIDAGHDG

-842 DHQGTLLYEV
+842 DHQGTVLYEV
-852 RLGPYPDQAQA
+852 RLGPYPDQAEA
-863 ERTAAGVR
+863 ERTADGVR
-871 ESFRLAPT
+871 ETFRFAPT
-879 VYVEEAVP
+879 VYVEDAGE

>member
-8 VLGLL
+8 ALGLL
-13 AIGLAISGPAWA
+13 AVGWVLTGPAWA
-25 QPAGAAGAGATVTG
+25 QPAGGADAGAGATVSDG
-39 DEVQLDF
+39 QVQLDF
-46 NDVEISVV
+46 NDVELSVV

-75 VTIVSPTKITIAEA
+75 VTIVSPTKITVEEA

-106 APGGTI
+106 APGGAI

-129 GGNAPP
+129 GGSAPP
-135 DSDRFI
+135 TSDRFI

-172 APTNTVILT
+172 APTNTIILT

-191 SIVRSIDVET
+191 SIVQSIDVET
-201 FKEELSVIELRHA
+201 FKEELSVIELQHA

-229 EVGEG
+229 EVGSVG
-234 GGGVARLPT
+234 ATGVARLPT
-243 RARRPVQPGIQPGS
+243 RARRPTQAGVQPGS
-257 AELASKGQ
+257 AELATKGQ
-265 IRIITDERTNSLVVL
+265 VRIITDERTNSLVVL
-280 ASRSRTAEIR
+280 ASRPRTAEIR

-316 EELANTMSA
+316 EELANTISA
-325 LLSGQPAAKTGGG
+325 LLSGQPAAPTGGG
-338 LSSGIGGGVQS
+338 LSGGIGGQS
-349 ASLGGANAGAAQAL
+349 TALSGGTAGAAQAL

-383 SLLIQASQEGFKT
+383 SLLIQASQEGFST
-396 LSQVIEQLDIPRPS
+396 LSQVIAQLDIPRPS

-448 TDTVLSS
+448 TDSVLESE
-455 QEGDT
+455 EGDT
-460 TGGVLDDLIA
+460 TGGVLDNLVA
-470 ALADNPG
+470 ALADNPAN
-477 SFIGGAAVEAGT
+477 FIGGAAIETGS

-497 ASAVVNGTNILSAP
+497 ASATVNGTNILSAP

-537 SAAGIDTTDNNN
+537 SAAGIETTDDPD
-549 TNSLATSQNIE
+549 TSNSLATSQNIE

-630 LIDENQQ
+630 LIDEIQQ
-637 DKEAKV
+637 DGEDKV
-643 PWLGDIPVFG
+643 PWLGDIPILG
-653 WLFKSTRDSIQKRNL
+653 WLFKSTSDSIQKRNL
-668 LVFLTPHIIRNKTQH
+668 LVFLTPHIIRNKSQH
-683 AQQTVRK
+683 AQQTIRK

-703 LSDSERAA
+703 LSDSEREE
-711 SLERREE
+711 SERRREE
-718 DHAAGIEL
+718 DAAAGIEL

-737 RLEGHRRR
+737 RLRGHRKR
-745 YPVELMRDL
+745 YPVEMMRDL
-754 EARTEA
+754 EARNA
-760 PARGSAPE
+760 PGSTSAGDPAGATAGAIAT
-768 PAAAPDAAREPAPL
+768 AAAPVAAPN
-782 GAGDAAGAGALA
+782 
-794 TAATPLPMP
+794 
-803 ARPEERWGVLAA
+803 ERWGVLAA
-815 TFADEGAAATTLQ
+815 TFADEGAAASALQ
-828 QLIDAGLDG
+828 QLIDAGHDG

-842 DHQGTLLYEV
+842 EHQGTLLYEV
-852 RLGPYPDQAQA
+852 RLGPYADQAEA

-871 ESFRLAPT
+871 EAFRFAPT
-879 VYVEEAVP
+879 VYVEEPAE